1 MIGTNT
7 SRRLTMTKKEIRS
20 KQLAAYLN
28 TRETINNKKDIKI
41 KKTEDNEYDNRE
53 NERNNNM

>member
-1 MIGTNT
+1 
-7 SRRLTMTKKEIRS
+7 MTKKEIRS